1 MAIRDFE
8 GEYSEPKLPFMFKAF
23 RWMVFLMGDLRWL
36 GWKKFPFCLGW
47 YSYESKIDLN
57 EVLRDAMPL
66 LKPGD
71 VVLHRD
77 EGFLSNIFIG
87 GSMIHAGVY
96 VGDGQ
101 LVEAISDGVVRRSAA
116 HILHSD
122 RAVILRPNVAEDAK
136 TQAVEWANRIVGF
149 GYDFLFEFNGF
160 KEREMIRK
168 HGIDAR
174 RMGVRFACTEVPY
187 FCYLDFAKI
196 MKINLRRNVTFLTKF
211 ISVFGLNPG
220 KAVVDA
226 DMYVK
231 ADMDVVWCSKQFT
244 ADYCASMGCDD
255 MYVKKIRTWWES
267 GWQRRM
273 NTCAE

>member
-1 MAIRDFE
+1 MAIREFE
-8 GEYSEPKLPFMFKAF
+8 GEYTEPKLPFMFKAF
-23 RWMVFLMGDLRWL
+23 RWIVFLMGDLRWL

-57 EVLRDAMPL
+57 VVLRDALPL
-66 LKPGD
+66 LEPGD

-101 LVEAISDGVVRRSAA
+101 LVEAISEGVVRRSAA
-116 HILHSD
+116 HILYSD
-122 RAVILRPNVAEDAK
+122 RAVILRPNVASDAK
-136 TQAVEWANRIVGF
+136 IQAVEWANRIVGF
-149 GYDFLFEFNGF
+149 GYDFLFEFNGNR
-160 KEREMIRK
+160 EREMIRK
-168 HGIDAR
+168 HGHAAR
-174 RMGVRFACTEVPY
+174 NMGVRFACTEVPY

-196 MKINLRRNVTFLTKF
+196 MEINLRRNVTFLTKF
-211 ISVFGLNPG
+211 VSLVGLRPG
-220 KAVVDA
+220 EAVIDA

-231 ADMDVVWCSKQFT
+231 SDMDVVWCSKKFT

-255 MYVKKIRTWWES
+255 VYVKKIESWWES
-267 GWQRRM
+267 GWKKRV
-273 NTCAE
+273 